1 MRRHRSGG
9 NVAPALVRR
18 ATCPQDC
25 TSKSGQRRLH
35 EASSPGVAI
44 GRPITSGRVII
55 LSVQGKPKHQ
65 VIWPGLGSRRRGIHS
80 LRLRAGF
87 A

>member
-9 NVAPALVRR
+9 NAAPALVRR
-18 ATCPQDC
+18 VTCPQDR
-25 TSKSGQRRLH
+25 TAKSGKRRLH
-35 EASSPGVAI
+35 AVSSPGVAI

-55 LSVQGKPKHQ
+55 LSVQGKPKQ